1 MSIILLKYPT
11 EDGGGDGMAFGT
23 LANGQTRRGLLGTG
37 LAGLASIVAT
47 ACGGAADTT
56 AKPAGTPAGAAAPTK
71 APAGA
76 EPTKASSAAVE
87 PTKASAAASAPAGKG
102 FANPNL
108 VVSVEWLTQHA
119 ADPGVVVVD
128 ARPSADYEK
137 GHLPGAVNLPV
148 TETFAPAQQ
157 KNLPDTTAKLEA
169 LFGSKG
175 IGNANRV
182 IVYDNGKETPAARL
196 FWTLEYAG
204 HANVSVLDGGLKAW
218 QAASGKVDTAA
229 VTPKS
234 ATFASKLDPAK
245 LPTKQQC
252 TLAIGD
258 PTKVVLDARTPAEY
272 RGEDVRA
279 KFGGHVPGA
288 INVEW
293 VENFGSATLL
303 KEPEALKTLYA
314 SKGITPDKEVIAL
327 CQTGQRS
334 SVAYLAL
341 RLLGYP
347 KVGNYA
353 GSWIEWGNDEATQ
366 KAQGA

>member
-1 MSIILLKYPT
+1 MALGSLRS
-11 EDGGGDGMAFGT
+11 GG
-23 LANGQTRRGLLGTG
+23 TRRHLFGTG
-37 LAGLASIVAT
+37 LTGLAAVVAV
-47 ACGGAADTT
+47 ACGGAGESA
-56 AKPAGTPAGAAAPTK
+56 AMPAGTPAPPAPTK
-71 APAGA
+71 APVAA
-76 EPTKASSAAVE
+76 EPTKAPAVA
-87 PTKASAAASAPAGKG
+87 PAAAAKG

-108 VVSVEWLTQHA
+108 VVSVEWLTQHQ
-119 ADPGVVVVD
+119 ADAGLVVVD

-148 TETFAPAQQ
+148 VETFDPAQQ

-169 LFGSKG
+169 LFSSKG
-175 IGNANRV
+175 IGNANKV
-182 IVYDNGKETPAARL
+182 VVYDNGRETPAARL

-218 QAASGKVDTAA
+218 QGSNGKVDTAA
-229 VTPKS
+229 VTAKA
-234 ATFASKLDPAK
+234 ATFTSKLDPAK

-258 PTKVVLDARTPAEY
+258 PTKVVLDARSPAEF

-279 KFGGHVPGA
+279 KFGGHIPGA
-288 INVEW
+288 VNIEW
-293 VENFGSATLL
+293 LENFGGATLL
-303 KEPEALKTLYA
+303 KEPEALKSLYSA
-314 SKGITPDKEVIAL
+314 KGVTPDKEIFAL

-334 SVAYLAL
+334 SVSYLAL